1 MNPSTG
7 TLPRPSA
14 ALRRARLGVFASFLA
29 CGFAVAT
36 WVVHIPRLMDNTG
49 LNEAGLGV
57 LLLVLGVGALLAMQA
72 GGSLAARWGSRPVQA
87 WGTVVMLL
95 GILAVSLAPDPL
107 WLGAGLILFG
117 IGNGALDLAMN
128 EQAVRVEQAY
138 GRPIMSAFHAFFSV
152 GGALGALLGGTLLA
166 LNLPTVVS
174 MGIMGAVCAAVS
186 LGALPVLMPS
196 HAAVAAAAGEDLPAP
211 TQAPA
216 RSQVLRLG
224 LVLGSLAFAFFLAE
238 GTVNDW
244 SSRHAVE
251 HFGTSESLAAA
262 AYGTFSVAM
271 TIGRLCA
278 DRVAGRFG
286 AGAVVRYGSLVAA
299 VGLLGVVLLPSFAW
313 AVVGWGLYGLGL
325 SGIVPQL
332 FTAAGA
338 LVPGPRGAVVLAR
351 VVGAGYVGMLAG
363 PAIVGGLAGLVGLN
377 QALALP
383 VVLCLIGCALSF
395 TLRLGV
401 PGGAGTAPQEGTT
414 APAHR

>member
-1 MNPSTG
+1 MSATTD

-36 WVVHIPRLMDNTG
+36 WVVHIPRLMNNTG

-72 GGSLAARWGSRPVQA
+72 GGSLAARWGSKPVQA
-87 WGTVVMLL
+87 WGTVVMFL
-95 GILAVSLAPDPL
+95 GIVAVSLAPDPL
-107 WLGAGLILFG
+107 WLAAGLMLFG
-117 IGNGALDLAMN
+117 VGNGALDLAMN

-152 GGALGALLGGTLLA
+152 GGALGALLGGALLA
-166 LNLPTVVS
+166 LQMPSVAS
-174 MGIMGAVCAAVS
+174 MSIMGAVCAVVA

-196 HAAVAAAAGEDLPAP
+196 HAAVAAAQGADAAPAAVAP
-211 TQAPA
+211 APA
-216 RSQVLRLG
+216 RSHVLRLG
-224 LVLGSLAFAFFLAE
+224 LILGLLAFAFFLAE

-251 HFGTSESLAAA
+251 HLGTSESLAAA
-262 AYGTFSVAM
+262 AYGTFSTAM

-286 AGAVVRYGSLVAA
+286 AGAVVRYGSLIAA
-299 VGLLGVVLLPSFAW
+299 VGLLGVVFLPSFGW
-313 AVVGWGLYGLGL
+313 AVVGWGLYGIGL

-332 FTAAGA
+332 FTAAGS

-351 VVGAGYVGMLAG
+351 IVGAGYVGMLAG

-377 QALALP
+377 DALLLP
-383 VVLCLIGCALSF
+383 VALCLIGCALSF
-395 TLRLGV
+395 TLRLNG
-401 PGGAGTAPQEGTT
+401 PAAKAGSGEV
-414 APAHR
+414 